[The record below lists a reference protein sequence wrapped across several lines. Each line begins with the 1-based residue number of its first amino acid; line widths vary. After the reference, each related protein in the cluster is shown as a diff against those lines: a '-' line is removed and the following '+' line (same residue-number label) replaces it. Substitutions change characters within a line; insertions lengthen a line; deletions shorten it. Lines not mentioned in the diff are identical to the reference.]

1 MPKTT
6 FHIAALFAL
15 TYLLLAPGLI
25 SLSFLQNLVFR
36 HYARVQCVQTRDCT
50 NVCSDGGLCN
60 ENFKCICWSPNAVI
74 NSGPPCWSD
83 EMCFS
88 TCGGNG
94 GYCNYEIG
102 GCYCQ

>member
-1 MPKTT
+1 MAKATSY
-6 FHIAALFAL
+6 IALFAL
-15 TYLLLAPGLI
+15 TYLLAPALLTKVVGLEN
-25 SLSFLQNLVFR
+25 Q
-36 HYARVQCVQTRDCT
+36 QCVQGMDCT
-50 NVCSDGGLCN
+50 NVCSHGGLCT
-60 ENFKCICWSPNAVI
+60 ENGKCVCWSPNAVI

-94 GYCNYEIG
+94 GYCNYDIG